1 MPVYSYVALDAKGRK
16 RKGIIEAAS
25 ASAARQKLRDQDV
38 YPTEVVESAPSGEKE
53 TAAGTRGVGEL
64 FSRIRLSDVAVMTRQ
79 LSTLL
84 GAGLPLVPSL
94 TVLIAQTRQPL
105 LKTVLAQIKD
115 SVNEGNS
122 LTVSMTAFPKIFPPF
137 YINMAR
143 AGEASGTLNTILE
156 RLADYYENQQAL
168 KTKIRSALAYPVL
181 MFFIGGAVLL
191 FLVSFVV
198 PNITKIFQDMNQGLP
213 AITVFLIAVSGFLKS
228 FWWMVVG
235 GAVVAALALRHV
247 IRKTDWG
254 QYGWDRFKLAL
265 PFLGTISQKMAVAR
279 FSRTLGT
286 LLKSDVPLLNSLDI
300 VSSIVN
306 NRLIA
311 DEVRKTAHDVEE
323 GQPLSAPL
331 ARSGLFPPMTIEL
344 VAVGEQSGTLEKMLF
359 RIADA
364 YEREV
369 EADILILTSL
379 LEPVMILSM
388 GLLVGFIVVSILLPI
403 FEMNQLVR

>member
-1 MPVYSYVALDAKGRK
+1 
-16 RKGIIEAAS
+16 
-25 ASAARQKLRDQDV
+25 
-38 YPTEVVESAPSGEKE
+38 
-53 TAAGTRGVGEL
+53 
-64 FSRIRLSDVAVMTRQ
+64 
-79 LSTLL
+79 
-84 GAGLPLVPSL
+84 
-94 TVLIAQTRQPL
+94 
-105 LKTVLAQIKD
+105 
-115 SVNEGNS
+115 
-122 LTVSMTAFPKIFPPF
+122 
-137 YINMAR
+137 MAR

-213 AITVFLIAVSGFLKS
+213 AITIFLIAVSGFLKS
-228 FWWMVVG
+228 FWWIVVG
-235 GAVVAALALRHV
+235 GAVVAALTLRHV

-254 QYGWDRFKLAL
+254 QYGWDRLKLAL

-286 LLKSDVPLLNSLDI
+286 LLKSDVPLLSSLDI

-306 NRLIA
+306 NRLIS

-323 GQPLSAPL
+323 GQTLSAPL
-331 ARSGLFPPMTIEL
+331 ARSGLFPPMAIEL

-364 YEREV
+364 YEREWRR
-369 EADILILTSL
+369 TS
-379 LEPVMILSM
+379 
-388 GLLVGFIVVSILLPI
+388 
-403 FEMNQLVR
+403 